1 MFLFLFRRRRRKS
14 QRGISRCSIWWRR
27 GWVTAR

>member
-14 QRGISRCSIWWRR
+14 QRGISRCSICWRCGR
-27 GWVTAR
+27 LTAR